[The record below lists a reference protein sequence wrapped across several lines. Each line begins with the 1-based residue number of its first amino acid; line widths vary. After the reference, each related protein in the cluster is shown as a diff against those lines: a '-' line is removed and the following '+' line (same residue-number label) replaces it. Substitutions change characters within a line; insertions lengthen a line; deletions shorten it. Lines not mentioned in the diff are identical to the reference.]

1 MKKIDVKEIKMRG
14 CNVIFLHKKQKR
26 VKLIILKNSQKE
38 KEVEKRSVAQCVKLK
53 INRWIKEE

>member
-14 CNVIFLHKKQKR
+14 CNIIFLHKKQKI

-38 KEVEKRSVAQCVKLK
+38 KEVEKRSVAQCK
-53 INRWIKEE
+53 IEN